1 MNIVITSAEITSLWG
16 SFWWP
21 FVRIGAVLLSMP
33 FFGDALI
40 SVRIR
45 IGLTLCLAFLVYP
58 FVPTMPVI
66 EPLSL
71 QALYLTL
78 EQILWGFFFG
88 LILHL
93 LFTTLTMLGQMISL
107 QMGLAMA
114 VMNDP
119 VNGMSVPIISRLFLI
134 FCTLL
139 FLSMDAHLLVIQ
151 ILVNSFQIWP
161 IGSGITDNSLTLI
174 LKIFGWTIS
183 AALGL
188 ALPTI
193 ICMLLT
199 NVAFGIM
206 NRVSPSFNI
215 FALGFPMTMLV
226 GLFSMLLSASNIP
239 SKYNDFVVQT
249 LDWLTY
255 YNQGAP

>member
-1 MNIVITSAEITSLWG
+1 MRS
-16 SFWWP
+16 
-21 FVRIGAVLLSMP
+21 
-33 FFGDALI
+33 
-40 SVRIR
+40 
-45 IGLTLCLAFLVYP
+45 
-58 FVPTMPVI
+58 
-66 EPLSL
+66 
-71 QALYLTL
+71 
-78 EQILWGFFFG
+78 
-88 LILHL
+88 
-93 LFTTLTMLGQMISL
+93 
-107 QMGLAMA
+107 
-114 VMNDP
+114 
-119 VNGMSVPIISRLFLI
+119 

-161 IGSGITDNSLTLI
+161 IGSGITDNNLTLI

-255 YNQGAP
+255 YIQGAP

>member
-1 MNIVITSAEITSLWG
+1 
-16 SFWWP
+16 
-21 FVRIGAVLLSMP
+21 MP
-33 FFGDALI
+33 FYFSLI
-40 SVRIR
+40 TVYFSVEYSAPR
-45 IGLTLCLAFLVYP
+45 GNNWQP
-58 FVPTMPVI
+58 P
-66 EPLSL
+66 
-71 QALYLTL
+71 
-78 EQILWGFFFG
+78 
-88 LILHL
+88 
-93 LFTTLTMLGQMISL
+93 
-107 QMGLAMA
+107 
-114 VMNDP
+114 
-119 VNGMSVPIISRLFLI
+119 
-134 FCTLL
+134 
-139 FLSMDAHLLVIQ
+139 
-151 ILVNSFQIWP
+151 
-161 IGSGITDNSLTLI
+161 I